1 MSAPHTAPHATLR
14 PPLLPVARIRRRHRL
29 RSLVVVGVAAALCL
43 CLLLMSFGLGAAGV
57 PPERS
62 FPALFG
68 VGDRFDL
75 LVVRELRLPRA
86 LAAIVAGVAFG
97 LAGALFQSTLRNSLA
112 SPDILGISGG
122 ASLGAVT
129 AVVGY
134 GASGVAVNLAA
145 FAGAL
150 GAAIAIWVLAWRNG
164 LHGIRFVLVG
174 VGIAYLCG
182 ALVSWRLSE
191 AELREAGTV
200 LLWTVGSVA
209 DVRDGTLGILTAGV
223 VLLALLTVPIG
234 REQRA
239 LALGD
244 EHAHGLGLA
253 PTRSRVTALLVGV
266 GLVALATAVAGP
278 VAFVALVAPAI
289 ARRLVDDGG
298 PVLLG
303 SAAVGAALTMSAD
316 IVGQYAL
323 PGLTAPVGIVTGLVG
338 APYLLW
344 LLARTDRKA
353 RP

>member
-1 MSAPHTAPHATLR
+1 MPAPGTSTDALR
-14 PPLLPVARIRRRHRL
+14 VITGLRRRSRL
-29 RSLVVVGVAAALCL
+29 RVALVVAVAAAACL
-43 CLLLMSFGLGAAGV
+43 ALLLMTFGLGAAGV

-62 FPALFG
+62 LPALFG

-75 LVVRELRLPRA
+75 LVVRELRLPRG
-86 LAAIVAGVAFG
+86 LAAMVAGLAFG
-97 LAGALFQSTLRNSLA
+97 LAGALFQSTLRNNLA

-134 GASGVAVNLAA
+134 GASGTTVNLAA
-145 FAGAL
+145 GAGAL
-150 GAAIAIWVLAWRNG
+150 AAAVAIWVLAWRNG

-174 VGIAYLCG
+174 VGIAYLCTS
-182 ALVSWRLSE
+182 LISWRLAE

-209 DVRDGTLGILTAGV
+209 DVRDGALGALVAGV
-223 VLLALLTVPIG
+223 SVLVLLTLPVA

-244 EHAHGLGLA
+244 EHAQGLGLG
-253 PTRSRVTALLVGV
+253 PNRSRVVALLIGV

-278 VAFVALVAPAI
+278 VAFVALISPAI

-298 PVLLG
+298 PALAA
-303 SAAVGAALTMSAD
+303 SAAIGAALTMGAD
-316 IVGQYAL
+316 VIGQYGL
-323 PGLTAPVGIVTGLVG
+323 PAGLTAPVGIVTGLVG

-344 LLARTDRKA
+344 LLARSERKA